1 MTKRFAAPCG
11 LAALVLSTS
20 AFQAATGMLGGV
32 ATGPDAQPMRRVV
45 VTLTSAALPAPRVAM
60 TDDEGRFSFDG
71 LAEGNYNVTAA
82 RPGYLTTAYGATR
95 GWRSPGIPI
104 ALKTG
109 ERLTNVVI
117 RLTKGGVI
125 TGRVTDSGG
134 RPLEG
139 LWINVRE
146 VRTINGRVTYAAVP
160 ANDVV
165 PTASTAPIVAY
176 TDDRGIYRIYGLPP
190 GTFLVSAYQM
200 DGDPLRT
207 FEPTSSA
214 DLDWARATAPT
225 AKRPLSDQSVRKPDP
240 APSVGYVPV
249 YFAGTPDPSAAT
261 TITLGAGE
269 ERAGADFVVQ
279 AVRFSTISGQLTGP
293 AGEPVSGVTLF
304 AVAPPVDGAL
314 HGGIPPMG
322 GSDAQG
328 RFTIRGVPPGRFT
341 VLARA
346 KGLFGQASVDVQG
359 AANPS
364 GVNVQMLPGVAV
376 SGRVV
381 MADGSALPAEVL
393 RTRIRLSSP
402 PSPSGVSLALQPVDL
417 AKDGTFRFEAVGPG
431 TYSLVATLAGTDTW
445 MIKSMAGSRRNLQSE
460 ALEVTDRQ
468 PIDDIVVTFTDRV
481 TEISGHLLD
490 QARKPAPDFHI
501 LVFPADRR
509 LWSLGRDRLRPGVR
523 PDASG
528 RYRIVGLPPGDYLL
542 AALSELQPDD
552 FADPAFLEMLVPGS
566 VKISL
571 AEGEKKT
578 QDVMLAGPPHQP
590 SQLSSRA
597 K

>member
-1 MTKRFAAPCG
+1 MRKRFAAPCG

-20 AFQAATGMLGGV
+20 AFQAATGILGGV
-32 ATGPDAQPMRRVV
+32 VSGPDAQPMRRVV

-60 TDDEGRFSFDG
+60 TDDEGRFSFDS
-71 LAEGNYNVTAA
+71 LAEGNFNLTAA
-82 RPGYLTTAYGATR
+82 RPGFLTTAYGATR
-95 GWRSPGIPI
+95 GWRSPGIPV

-109 ERLTNVVI
+109 ERFTTVAI
-117 RLTKGGVI
+117 RMTKGGVI

-146 VRTINGRVTYAAVP
+146 VRTINGLVTYAAVP

-214 DLDWARATAPT
+214 DLDWARATVPNATRSLPDL
-225 AKRPLSDQSVRKPDP
+225 AVREPDP
-240 APSVGYVPV
+240 APAVGYVPV
-249 YFAGTPDPSAAT
+249 YFPGTPDPSAAT
-261 TITLGAGE
+261 TITLAASE

-293 AGEPVSGVTLF
+293 AGEPVSGVMLF

-322 GSDAQG
+322 GTDAQG

-359 AANPS
+359 AGNLS
-364 GVNVQMLPGVAV
+364 GVNVQMLPGVSV

-393 RTRIRLSSP
+393 RARIRLTSP
-402 PSPSGVSLALQPVDL
+402 PSGGVSLSLQPVDL
-417 AKDGTFRFEAVGPG
+417 AKDGTFKFEAVGPG
-431 TYSLVATLAGTDTW
+431 MYSLVAALAGTDTW
-445 MIKSMAGSRRNLQSE
+445 MIKSMAGRGRNLQSE
-460 ALEVTDRQ
+460 PLEVTDRQ

-490 QARKPAPDFHI
+490 QTRKPAPDFYI

-523 PDASG
+523 PDATG

-542 AALSELQPDD
+542 AAVSELQPDD

-578 QDVMLAGPPHQP
+578 QDVMLAGAPYQQ